1 MTQPD
6 FRNFWGWPNWPTGTL
21 KGSIR
26 LYEIPLYRFQRKTRL
41 EPWETWYWM
50 YHDGN
55 HKWEATDRYAA
66 RHTAYGHFFT
76 LSPKSGISEIEHY
89 GGDQNEYDRTG
100 IICNLDNVLDLTNR
114 ETIQWFFESNV
125 EMDYSPH
132 WMDLIDFLLDQ
143 SSGGDTLTD
152 FIGNVA
158 FKLGYNGIA
167 TFGARS
173 AQRHWPNPGEIDGRN
188 RDLAGFSYD
197 SMREDGNCINFMIFF
212 GSNVV
217 RSAKK
222 VLLPLS
228 AMPDGHKTTSIVN
241 PYFEKP
247 HAEID
252 RLFMDDPR
260 RDEGDDLTFE
270 TLTERSRRNF
280 WAPKPKIAIIRN

>member
-1 MTQPD
+1 LIFYLISQAV
-6 FRNFWGWPNWPTGTL
+6 
-21 KGSIR
+21 
-26 LYEIPLYRFQRKTRL
+26 EIP
-41 EPWETWYWM
+41 
-50 YHDGN
+50 
-55 HKWEATDRYAA
+55 
-66 RHTAYGHFFT
+66 
-76 LSPKSGISEIEHY
+76 
-89 GGDQNEYDRTG
+89 
-100 IICNLDNVLDLTNR
+100 
-114 ETIQWFFESNV
+114 
-125 EMDYSPH
+125 
-132 WMDLIDFLLDQ
+132 
-143 SSGGDTLTD
+143 
-152 FIGNVA
+152 
-158 FKLGYNGIA
+158 
-167 TFGARS
+167 
-173 AQRHWPNPGEIDGRN
+173 
-188 RDLAGFSYD
+188 DLAGFSYD